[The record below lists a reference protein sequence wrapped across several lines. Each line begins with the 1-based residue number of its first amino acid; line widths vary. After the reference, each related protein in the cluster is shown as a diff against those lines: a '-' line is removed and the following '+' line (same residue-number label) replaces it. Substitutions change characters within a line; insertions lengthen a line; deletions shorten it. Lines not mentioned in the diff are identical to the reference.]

1 MRADNLTERIAQ
13 AELAVKYFIAN
24 FVKKGY
30 FDDKLINLKKT
41 NNKVA
46 QISEK
51 KDMIFFR

>member
-13 AELAVKYFIAN
+13 AKLAVKYFIAN